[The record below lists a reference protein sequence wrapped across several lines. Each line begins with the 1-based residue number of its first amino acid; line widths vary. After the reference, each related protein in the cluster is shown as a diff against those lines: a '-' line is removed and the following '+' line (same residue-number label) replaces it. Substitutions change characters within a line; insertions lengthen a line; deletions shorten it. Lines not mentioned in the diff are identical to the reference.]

1 MSGAATPLWR
11 WLAVGG
17 ICAFAAVYFLVTGE
31 IAVDKART
39 MAITSTAQPLG
50 YWLTVVVLS
59 LFAVLCLR
67 KAWQGTRPG

>member
-31 IAVDKART
+31 IAIDKQHT
-39 MAITSTAQPLG
+39 MTITRALHPAG
-50 YWLTVVVLS
+50 YWLTVVTLVAL
-59 LFAVLCLR
+59 AVLTLR
-67 KAWQGTRPG
+67 KAWQRVHSE